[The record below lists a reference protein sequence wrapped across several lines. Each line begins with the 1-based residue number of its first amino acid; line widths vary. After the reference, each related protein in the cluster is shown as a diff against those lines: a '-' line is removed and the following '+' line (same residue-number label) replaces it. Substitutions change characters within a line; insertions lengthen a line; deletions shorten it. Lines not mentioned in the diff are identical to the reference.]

1 MPLSNLSGKTYALT
15 AFTRMPPLKTFGLR
29 LVFALIRL
37 SLQPPEVRGFI
48 SGVIISAVT
57 AIVLQLLHALGLPM
71 DAIMREGAWLL
82 APSAAAWFVGLTIHL
97 LAFGIVGAIV
107 GHFYQ
112 PTWSILGRI
121 GIIQK
126 NLVELSFIHFA
137 RWVIIPRTAFPR
149 LAESQP
155 QEHLHYDYLMFE
167 SNFNGAWEKYIDA
180 FSQVVPGGMDNI
192 WRWSVKYPGSRPI
205 SPFLAYIRN
214 CQYDTDYYY
223 SAYPGASTNDIRSA
237 LQLTDELTKFVAT
250 SATLPAADFARAY
263 NRFLARVQNC
273 LSKTA
278 PGSASLSSPMS
289 GMPIYEPIVPL
300 AGTGQVAHV

>member
-1 MPLSNLSGKTYALT
+1 MANLSGKTYALT

-37 SLQPPEVRGFI
+37 SREPPEVRGFI
-48 SGVIISAVT
+48 SGVLIGIVT
-57 AIVLQLLHALGLPM
+57 AMILQLLHLLGVLT
-71 DAIMREGAWLL
+71 DVIMRAGAWLI
-82 APSAAAWFVGLTIHL
+82 APGMAAWFAGLTIYL
-97 LAFGIVGAIV
+97 IGFGIAGAV
-107 GHFYQ
+107 LGHFYQ

-137 RWVIIPRTAFPR
+137 RWVIIPRHAFPR

-155 QEHLHYDYLMFE
+155 REHLHYDYLLFE

-192 WRWSVKYPGSRPI
+192 WRWSVRYPGSRPI
-205 SPFLAYIRN
+205 SPFLSYIRN

-223 SAYPGASTNDIRSA
+223 SAYPGASTNDIRAA
-237 LQLTDELTKFVAT
+237 LQLTDEITAFVET
-250 SATLPAADFARAY
+250 SAALPPAEFARAY

-278 PGSASLSSPMS
+278 PSSASLP
-289 GMPIYEPIVPL
+289 GARRYDPVMPPPDN
-300 AGTGQVAHV
+300 APVAHV

>member
-1 MPLSNLSGKTYALT
+1 VSNLSGKMYALT
-15 AFTRMPPLKTFGLR
+15 AFTRMPPFKTFGLR

-37 SLQPPEVRGFI
+37 SLKPPEVRGFV
-48 SGVIISAVT
+48 SGVMIGAAT
-57 AIVLQLLHALGLPM
+57 AIVLEVLHVAGLPTNVVM
-71 DAIMREGAWLL
+71 HEGAWLL
-82 APSAAAWFVGLTIHL
+82 APGVAAWFLGLTIHL
-97 LAFGIVGAIV
+97 IGFGIAGAIL

-121 GIIQK
+121 GIVQK

-137 RWVIIPRTAFPR
+137 RWVIVPRGAFPR
-149 LAESQP
+149 LADSQP
-155 QEHLHYDYLMFE
+155 RENLHYDYLLFE
-167 SNFNGAWEKYIDA
+167 SNFNGDWEKYIDA

-205 SPFLAYIRN
+205 SPFLSYIRN

-223 SAYPGASTNDIRSA
+223 SAYPGASTNDIRAA
-237 LQLTDELTKFVAT
+237 LQLNDELTAFVEA
-250 SATLPAADFARAY
+250 SATLPPAEFARAY

-278 PGSASLSSPMS
+278 PGAAASSTERAGARRTSP
-289 GMPIYEPIVPL
+289 
-300 AGTGQVAHV
+300 ADNDQAVAHV